1 MSTQAAQK
9 PAKLPL
15 LESVGRAYAAMNSN
29 FGQVLMICWLWL
41 LVMTP
46 MLFMGYWLFANV
58 FMKSPSPAGAS
69 TLGGD
74 LAYLVLGFL
83 IFPFFASIA
92 VAWHRFLLNGEL
104 PARPYL
110 RLDSRVWIYALIS
123 LMILLIPILSVAI
136 SEPLFDVAGASA
148 NQRDV
153 LILIPLLVG
162 LLLSSRLSLI
172 LPAKAMDAKISIG
185 DVWRATR
192 GNTGRLLLGSFLTFL
207 PILLMPILV
216 NIAGLGL
223 FQGLNLPARA
233 ARGQNFLIEWM
244 AAMFTAGFLLSAVIA
259 IVFVGF
265 LSFAYRHFFQ
275 RSADN
280 AAVRA

>member
-1 MSTQAAQK
+1 MNTQAVGK

-29 FGQVLMICWLWL
+29 FGQLLKICWLWL

-58 FMKSPSPAGAS
+58 FIKSSPNPAGAS
-69 TLGGD
+69 TLDGD
-74 LAYLVLGFL
+74 LAHLVLGLL

-123 LMILLIPILSVAI
+123 LMILLIPMISVAI
-136 SEPLFDVAGASA
+136 VETLLEVAGASA
-148 NQRDV
+148 NLRDG
-153 LILIPLLVG
+153 LILIPLLAG

-192 GNTGRLLLGSFLTFL
+192 GSTGRLLLGSFLTFL
-207 PILLMPILV
+207 PILFMPMLV
-216 NIAGLGL
+216 SIAGLGL
-223 FQGLNLPARA
+223 LQGLNLPARA
-233 ARGQNFLIEWM
+233 AQGQNFLIEWM
-244 AAMFTAGFLLSAVIA
+244 AAMFTAGFLLSAMIA

-275 RSADN
+275 RSSDTLSA
-280 AAVRA
+280 